1 MFWLLTQSQC
11 LSLITLAHQFLRN
24 CLPSSLQALRECLRL
39 KLRRFPV
46 FVCFVRDAAMRAYPS
61 QVSSLLTYFTRHGGP
76 SVVCLSGADRPSPNS
91 RRLPNMRRSS
101 GYDTSRPTG
110 RSSFSGRRYEE
121 EALARLLRFFTTYWS
136 SACGRIVLHTGQV
149 PVYSWTTPKAT
160 LRRQREGLGGLGG
173 DKGGLFG
180 WTRTRW
186 H

>member
-1 MFWLLTQSQC
+1 MFWLTTQSQC

-24 CLPSSLQALRECLRL
+24 CPPSSFQALRECLRL

-121 EALARLLRFFTTYWS
+121 EALAPLLRFFTTYWS

-160 LRRQREGLGGLGG
+160 LRQTERGTGRFWGETKGVYLG
-173 DKGGLFG
+173 G
-180 WTRTRW
+180 WTRWR
-186 H
+186 